1 MSLWLAKRRKDGS
14 RSVYV
19 VEGLGVWI
27 AIVLALVLT
36 GLMVE
41 FGLVGEG

>member
-1 MSLWLAKRRKDGS
+1 MSLWLAKRRNDGS

-19 VEGLGVWI
+19 VEGLGVWV

-36 GLMVE
+36 GLVVM
-41 FGLVGEG
+41 FGWIEDV